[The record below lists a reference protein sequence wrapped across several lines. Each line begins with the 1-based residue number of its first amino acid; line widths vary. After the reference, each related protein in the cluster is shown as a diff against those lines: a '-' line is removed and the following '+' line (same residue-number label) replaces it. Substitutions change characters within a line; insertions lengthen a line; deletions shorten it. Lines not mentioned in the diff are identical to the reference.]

1 MFLSHVNSNST
12 VQLSTHANMSYR
24 RVKFARQALTVQI
37 YNNGYRKQLQHQHQD
52 VPSTR
57 HIVPSEGVAVNKPS
71 KTGILSTILAVALS
85 VSEALPFVSSIQHNG
100 ILETLI
106 RAHGNH
112 VHSAED

>member
-1 MFLSHVNSNST
+1 
-12 VQLSTHANMSYR
+12 MSYK

-37 YNNGYRKQLQHQHQD
+37 YNNGYRKHLQD
-52 VPSTR
+52 VPATR